1 MGDYSLAQLIWFVL
15 KLLRAQDPLP
25 YFCIGA
31 WWPCTST
38 DISCSTL
45 NEIRIYSIKDNILH
59 INCWTFQESAVIYI
73 SWFSSTGCDSLSRLH
88 LPRLGPR
95 SIHVTQDSHG
105 VNRHLRARWS
115 TDLKMVL
122 QQEEISSVQAH
133 TYRKRDL
140 SHYTYYAGMGYFSP
154 PRCTLMCCGGFLL

>member
-1 MGDYSLAQLIWFVL
+1 MTFKFLLLLDLSWKILQTFFTCSPNGPLSKICGDFGKNAFFDFYGQ
-15 KLLRAQDPLP
+15 K
-25 YFCIGA
+25 
-31 WWPCTST
+31 
-38 DISCSTL
+38 
-45 NEIRIYSIKDNILH
+45 
-59 INCWTFQESAVIYI
+59 NCKKWVNT
-73 SWFSSTGCDSLSRLH
+73 TGCDSLSRLH
-88 LPRLGPR
+88 LPRPGPR